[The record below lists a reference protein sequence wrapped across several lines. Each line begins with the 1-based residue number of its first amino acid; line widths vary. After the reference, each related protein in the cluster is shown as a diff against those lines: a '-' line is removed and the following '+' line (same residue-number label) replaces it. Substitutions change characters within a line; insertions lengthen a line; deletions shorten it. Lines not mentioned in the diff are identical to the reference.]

1 MNRPH
6 NPSQSGFTLVE
17 TAVAMA
23 ILSLVMYAFVGSF
36 INQAHSQLRSQLL
49 LQAADY
55 AREGLEVVYNMSSN
69 SKADIIP
76 PPSPLP
82 TDTWN
87 QLIGN
92 KAGDGYVYHPH
103 FQDTPPKKALLYT
116 NPETI
121 NGFFTRE
128 IRFYEV
134 KRNSLGE
141 EDPSGATDFNV
152 VKVVSTVTITHS
164 QTNTSI
170 SVTSYLMNPHSI

>member
-55 AREGLEVVYNMSSN
+55 AREGLEVVYNLSSN
-69 SKADIIP
+69 TQKISF
-76 PPSPLP
+76 LLLLLYLL
-82 TDTWN
+82 TWN

-92 KAGDGYVYHPH
+92 KAGDYIIPIFKILHQKRYH
-103 FQDTPPKKALLYT
+103 LYT

-121 NGFFTRE
+121 NGFFSEKLSFLKYT
-128 IRFYEV
+128 
-134 KRNSLGE
+134 
-141 EDPSGATDFNV
+141 AT
-152 VKVVSTVTITHS
+152 
-164 QTNTSI
+164 
-170 SVTSYLMNPHSI
+170 PAG